1 MNNLDYVKMSDREL
15 KQYLLSHKDDREA
28 FYAYLDRKHQH
39 PKQTILSVNELETLT
54 SEKKISLIRQR
65 LQEKFGV

>member
-1 MNNLDYVKMSDREL
+1 MNNLDYIKMSDREL

-39 PKQTILSVNELETLT
+39 PKQTILSVNELKTLT
-54 SEKKISLIRQR
+54 SEEKIIVVRQR
-65 LQEKFGV
+65 LQEKFGI

>member
-1 MNNLDYVKMSDREL
+1 MNNLDYIKMSDREL

-54 SEKKISLIRQR
+54 SEEKIIVVRQR
-65 LQEKFGV
+65 LQEKFGI

>member
-54 SEKKISLIRQR
+54 SEEKISLIKQR
-65 LQEKFGV
+65 IQEKFGV

>member
-1 MNNLDYVKMSDREL
+1 MNNIDYIKMSDREL
-15 KQYLLSHKDDREA
+15 KQYLLSHKDDQEA

-54 SEKKISLIRQR
+54 SEEKIILVRQR
-65 LQEKFGV
+65 LQEKFGI